1 MFGLGKS
8 PAPSRP
14 APKITPQQHRNAH
27 SRVREV
33 PEGPVRRHNDE
44 SATFGVETHGSND
57 KPVTKPQQ
65 HLNANRVSGPI
76 RLESVDDL
84 IDLRLGFEQKLDKEV
99 SVGQHLVYQMCPILL
114 GGRIGTSAA
123 QAAVLCTED
132 ASVTDEVQAIKDQL
146 GGETG
151 RWTLWKESP
160 IIIASEMLLL
170 SVVRGQVTKEQIGK
184 RRVIRANPDDN
195 GAYGGLK
202 EVVKW
207 ALEQKASDI
216 TFTMHDGRA
225 MSQISF
231 VINGLNISPERFRIP
246 TGTLNSMLNTA
257 YMIAEGVKLPTYDP
271 TVEQDARVNL
281 NIDGQDILLRW
292 ASMASQYP
300 GPTVTTRIVKMSQ
313 VERLRL
319 EDLGYLPTH
328 VAALNRAT
336 NAEGG
341 AVILVGVVNS
351 GKTHTIA
358 AMLGSLPD
366 SHKKMSLESPV
377 ELLIP
382 GVIQK
387 TVTGDYIEELKIL
400 KRSAMH
406 DILLGE
412 IRDVSDGRAFSDLC
426 AMGVNVYTTTHAPDA
441 LGAYD
446 KLTQDTVKVS
456 RDFLAT
462 PRMVKVAVGQAL
474 LPSNCLNCRLEFTSL
489 LQDGSP
495 RASDYLGY
503 AKRLERL
510 YNIDVDAIR
519 IQNPEG
525 CHVCRKSELKELYG
539 LAGRKMVAEVF
550 EPDEYALTLIK
561 SADVVGLKRYFAE
574 QRTSD
579 YSSPDMFGKTSMECA
594 VYWMTQ
600 GVLDPRRVEPRFHS
614 FEREEMLRKSR
625 DRLVKATG
633 RLHAI

>member
-1 MFGLGKS
+1 MFGLGKTVAQQRQT
-8 PAPSRP
+8 PTVASRP
-14 APKITPQQHRNAH
+14 SAPARPRDVA
-27 SRVREV
+27 RET
-33 PEGPVRRHNDE
+33 RHE
-44 SATFGVETHGSND
+44 PLRERATFGADVPDGAVSSRSVIA
-57 KPVTKPQQ
+57 PLR
-65 HLNANRVSGPI
+65 LN
-76 RLESVDDL
+76 SVDDL
-84 IDLRLGFEQKLDKEV
+84 IALKLGFEQKLDKEV
-99 SVGQHLVYQMCPILL
+99 PVGPHLAYQMCPVLL
-114 GGRIGTSAA
+114 GGAFGTSAA
-123 QAAVLCTED
+123 HAALLCTEV
-132 ASVTDEVQAIKDQL
+132 ASVTDEAIAIREQL
-146 GGETG
+146 AKESS

-160 IIIASEMLLL
+160 IIIASEVLLL
-170 SVVRGQVTKEQIGK
+170 SVVRGQVTKEQIAK

-195 GAYGGLK
+195 GAYGSLK

-216 TFTMHDGRA
+216 TFTMHDGKA

-231 VINGLNISPERFRIP
+231 IINGLNVSPDRFRIP

-292 ASMASQYP
+292 ASIASQYP
-300 GPTVTTRIVKMSQ
+300 GPSVTTRIVKMSQ
-313 VERLRL
+313 VERLVL
-319 EDLGYLPTH
+319 EDLGYLPTQIAGLH
-328 VAALNRAT
+328 RAT

-358 AMLGSLPD
+358 AMMGNLPET
-366 SHKKMSLESPV
+366 HKKMSLESPV

-387 TVTGDYIEELKIL
+387 TVTGDFLEELKIL

-412 IRDVSDGRAFSDLC
+412 IRDASDGRAFSDLC
-426 AMGVNVYTTTHAPDA
+426 AMGVNLYCTTHAPDA
-441 LGAYD
+441 FGAYD
-446 KLTQDTVKVS
+446 KLTQDTVGVS

-462 PRMVKVAVGQAL
+462 PRMVKVIVGQAL
-474 LPSNCLNCRLEFTSL
+474 LPSNCVNCRKPFTSL

-495 RASDYLGY
+495 RANDYLGY
-503 AKRLERL
+503 AKRLEHL
-510 YNIDVDAIR
+510 YEIDVGGVMV
-519 IQNPEG
+519 QNPEG
-525 CHVCRKSELKELYG
+525 CSVCRQNDLRELYG

-561 SADVVGLKRYFAE
+561 AADTVGLKRYFAE

-579 YSSPDMFGKTSMECA
+579 YSSPDMAGKTAMECA

-625 DRLVKATG
+625 ERLKAANPT
-633 RLHAI
+633 RLHVV